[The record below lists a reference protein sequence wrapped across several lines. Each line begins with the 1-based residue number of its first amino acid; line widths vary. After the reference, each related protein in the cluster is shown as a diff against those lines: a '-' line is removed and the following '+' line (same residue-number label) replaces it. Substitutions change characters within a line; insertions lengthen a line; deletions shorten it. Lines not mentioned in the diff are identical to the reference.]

1 MIEEEDE
8 AALKSVLFHV
18 SIDVLPLFYVQ
29 LNFVSFSFIFPIL
42 YCGLFLSNTTILFL
56 FSKKFM
62 QNSKDFV
69 RRVPDEDIEPLSGNG
84 ETSDHNFK
92 V

>member
-29 LNFVSFSFIFPIL
+29 LNSVSFSHSLLWAVCF
-42 YCGLFLSNTTILFL
+42 
-56 FSKKFM
+56 
-62 QNSKDFV
+62 
-69 RRVPDEDIEPLSGNG
+69 
-84 ETSDHNFK
+84 
-92 V
+92 